1 MNVYE
6 VLTWID
12 QKKEWECQQALSKI
26 PTTSWFFPIPRRLTM
41 KIHRQDSICGD
52 SQDKK
57 KKCQKKKT
65 HSQRVNQRG
74 ENPPDDDYFNH
85 FSWIKQ
91 IFTFIDFFI

>member
-12 QKKEWECQQALSKI
+12 QKKEWECPQALSKI
-26 PTTSWFFPIPRRLTM
+26 QRTSWFFPIPRRLTM

-74 ENPPDDDYFNH
+74 ENSPDDDYFNN
-85 FSWIKQ
+85 FS
-91 IFTFIDFFI
+91 